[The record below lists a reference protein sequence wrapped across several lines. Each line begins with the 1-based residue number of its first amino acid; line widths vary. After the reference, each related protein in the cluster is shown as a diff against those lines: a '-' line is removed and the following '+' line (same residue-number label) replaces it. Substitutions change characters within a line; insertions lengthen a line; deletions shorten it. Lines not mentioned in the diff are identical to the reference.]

1 MHRRPPAFPFVE
13 SREGANA
20 IANVTSFVS
29 VSDHRSPLL
38 HCLADEAGAAR
49 GCSVDSMQETRVRP
63 DLAPTM
69 KSAPWVRKRVSSD
82 ESLDVVS
89 FVVVIPAEQS
99 SVRVELKLGIKIRHF
114 RARVLQLEI
123 ERTFD
128 VLTPGS
134 NEASWVDTI
143 GTPRVL

>member
-1 MHRRPPAFPFVE
+1 
-13 SREGANA
+13 
-20 IANVTSFVS
+20 
-29 VSDHRSPLL
+29 
-38 HCLADEAGAAR
+38 
-49 GCSVDSMQETRVRP
+49 
-63 DLAPTM
+63 M

-128 VLTPGS
+128 ELTSGS
-134 NEASWVDTI
+134 NEASGVDTI
-143 GTPRVL
+143 GTPESRSSYSRVELSKPTS

>member
-1 MHRRPPAFPFVE
+1 
-13 SREGANA
+13 
-20 IANVTSFVS
+20 
-29 VSDHRSPLL
+29 
-38 HCLADEAGAAR
+38 
-49 GCSVDSMQETRVRP
+49 
-63 DLAPTM
+63 M

-128 VLTPGS
+128 ELTSGS
-134 NEASWVDTI
+134 NEASGVDTI
-143 GTPRVL
+143 GTPRVSLVVPLVGVGTRPS